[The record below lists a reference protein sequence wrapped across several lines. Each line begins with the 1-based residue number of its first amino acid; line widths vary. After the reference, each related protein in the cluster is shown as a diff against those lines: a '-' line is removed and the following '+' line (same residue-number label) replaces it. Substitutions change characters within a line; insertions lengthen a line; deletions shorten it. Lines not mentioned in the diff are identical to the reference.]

1 MTVID
6 RSALIEAAAKAI
18 SIYQGSYLY
27 MPDTHQP
34 IRPTTEQIR
43 LAEAAAPVIV
53 ASVLKPLRELHHA
66 KAYTCIHLPPAGEL
80 GPCCRHEICA
90 ACNQMQ
96 PCPTVQLLDQ
106 IESDAKGDE
115 R

>member
-1 MTVID
+1 MATID
-6 RSALIEAAAKAI
+6 KAALIEAAAKAI

-34 IRPTTEQIR
+34 IRPTTEQTR

-53 ASVLKPLRELHHA
+53 AAVLKPLREQVA
-66 KAYTCIHLPPAGEL
+66 KWNSDASVLNRSGDIAAAICTNIDADEL
-80 GPCCRHEICA
+80 A
-90 ACNQMQ
+90 A
-96 PCPTVQLLDQ
+96 LLDR
-106 IESDAKGDE
+106 IEADLKGGE